1 MRRFEA
7 RRAAWLVDVAVDLM
21 DGGDGVTWR
30 VAWLHVA
37 PIKSLAI
44 QVRQRIVLGP
54 RGVEEDRRFC
64 VVDDEGRMLNA
75 KRVPAFVRVRPE
87 LDEAMRDLTL
97 HTPTGS
103 VSGPVELGDT
113 VAVSIYR
120 RRVPAREVRGPFSA
134 ALSDLG
140 GRAVRLVRFDEPG
153 EGVDRAGESGHVS
166 LLSRAALDALAEVA
180 SADRPVDPR
189 RFRMNIGISG
199 IAAHEEDAWI
209 GRRVTVGDA
218 VVVPGG
224 NVGRCAVT
232 TLDPE
237 SGASDLDTLAA
248 LARYRPPATTEP
260 LAFGVWARVERP
272 GAISLGDKI
281 TV

>member
-1 MRRFEA
+1 
-7 RRAAWLVDVAVDLM
+7 M

-44 QVRQRIVLGP
+44 QERQRIVLGP

-120 RRVPAREVRGPFSA
+120 RLVPACEVRGPFAA
-134 ALSDLG
+134 ALSTLA
-140 GRAVRLVRFDEPG
+140 GRPVRLVRFDEPG
-153 EGVDRAGESGHVS
+153 EGVDRSADGGAAT
-166 LLSRAALDALAEVA
+166 LLAVASLDALAEA
-180 SADRPVDPR
+180 AAADGPVDGR

-199 IAAHEEDAWI
+199 VPAHAEDGWI
-209 GRRVTVGDA
+209 GRRVTIGDA

-232 TLDPE
+232 TLDPD

-248 LARYRPPATTEP
+248 LARYRPAATTEP